1 MTPMSTRRK
10 LLLLGSLYLAQGL
23 PFGFFT
29 QALPVLLREMGTS
42 LQDIGL
48 ASLLALPWAL
58 KFLWAPVVDRT
69 GTRRRW
75 ILALQG
81 GAIALAV
88 VLALAN
94 PDAPGGAWVLLAAVL
109 LTNLFAAT
117 QDVAT
122 DGLAVTLLSH
132 RERGLGNGI
141 QVGGYRV
148 GMILGGGLLLV
159 LFDHLGW
166 APTLLAMAGLL
177 ALSTVPLWR
186 TPPHTLPD
194 ADAPPGLLAPRE
206 PTPAN
211 PFDTTAA
218 PPPPANPWSWVQLR
232 GALPFAAVL
241 VAFKVGDYLAG
252 GMLRPFLVDA
262 GLSKTD
268 IGLLLGTGGFVAGL
282 LGAVVG
288 GALVTP
294 VGRVRALVT
303 FGLLQAT
310 GVAAYAVIVAGAHTG
325 ALLWAATVYEHF
337 VGGLATAAL
346 FTAMMDASRTEHAG
360 TDYTLQASIV
370 VIASLAASTV
380 SGIVAE
386 AIGYPA
392 LFRLGAILALAGPL
406 LAAVPAC
413 TAITR
418 AVATRAPE
426 AAP

>member
-1 MTPMSTRRK
+1 MRTGPK

-29 QALPVLLREMGTS
+29 QALPVVLREMGTS

-75 ILALQG
+75 ILGLQLC
-81 GAIALAV
+81 AIALAV

-94 PDAPGGAWVLLAAVL
+94 PEGAAGAWVLVVAVL
-109 LTNLFAAT
+109 LTNLVAAT

-122 DGLAVTLLSH
+122 DGLAVTLLTH
-132 RERGLGNGI
+132 RERGLGNGV

-166 APTLLAMAGLL
+166 APTLLGMAVLL

-186 TPPHTLPD
+186 TPPEALPRAESAPTAHSAPTTHPDPAAHTAP
-194 ADAPPGLLAPRE
+194 ATPPAPPSS
-206 PTPAN
+206 
-211 PFDTTAA
+211 
-218 PPPPANPWSWVQLR
+218 NPWSWVQIR

-252 GMLRPFLVDA
+252 GMLRPFLVDL

-282 LGAVVG
+282 VGALVG
-288 GALVTP
+288 GALVAP
-294 VGRVRALVT
+294 LGRVRALVL
-303 FGLLQAT
+303 FGLLQAS

-325 ALLWAATVYEHF
+325 APLWAATIYEHF

-346 FTAMMDASRTEHAG
+346 FTSMMDACRTESAG

-370 VIASLAASTV
+370 VIASLGAATL
-380 SGIVAE
+380 SGVVAE

-392 LFRLGAILALAGPL
+392 LFRLGAALALLGPL

-413 TAITR
+413 TAITH
-418 AVATRAPE
+418 ALVTRAPE
-426 AAP
+426 TAS